1 MDVII
6 CYSIN
11 ILGINLVGENKMEI
25 TRERMTRNEL
35 LNHMKTDN
43 VVKKMYLDLIESNC
57 KALREDSNA
66 GLEEVL
72 HVIEGNLQAIEEIV
86 KG

>member
-1 MDVII
+1 V
-6 CYSIN
+6 
-11 ILGINLVGENKMEI
+11 EKNK
-25 TRERMTRNEL
+25 
-35 LNHMKTDN
+35 MKTDN